1 MTAAQIAASV
11 IPDRS
16 GKEHASTSFFGGL
29 MYAAL
34 ALAFIGLGAIIW
46 DFASDG
52 LPVVS
57 WQFVTSFPS
66 RVIPERAGIESA
78 IVGTIYLMI
87 ICACSWSRSGS

>member
-1 MTAAQIAASV
+1 
-11 IPDRS
+11 
-16 GKEHASTSFFGGL
+16 

-34 ALAFIGLGAIIW
+34 ALAFIGLGAIIY

-52 LPVVS
+52 LGVVS

-66 RVIPERAGIESA
+66 RVIPDRAGIESA

-87 ICACSWSRSGS
+87 ICAVLVVPIGVMTAVYLEEYAEPTSGGTA